1 MPCVL
6 VREWNSPAEKKKREG
21 NFSNQDGWWKEREN
35 PNKIAIIQ
43 VVFGII
49 WNYSNQAGNLTYPAF
64 LENESW
70 NVFCDFGCVS
80 FEEGRVSPTM
90 NGWLCGKLVGECTR
104 CQQHMIAFQGDP
116 PASYTDL
123 ACFASTSLSNVF
135 PMLPGREMHDIWP
148 ISCCHVAVS
157 CPTITSIKV
166 RNKNHGRHTVDG
178 SKIPNNYLGCV
189 KTSESWVFT
198 ILTG

>member
-1 MPCVL
+1 MDFF
-6 VREWNSPAEKKKREG
+6 R
-21 NFSNQDGWWKEREN
+21 NQVE
-35 PNKIAIIQ
+35 
-43 VVFGII
+43 
-49 WNYSNQAGNLTYPAF
+49 NLTYPAF

-70 NVFCDFGCVS
+70 NVFWDFGCVS

-135 PMLPGREMHDIWP
+135 PMLPGRGMHDIWP

-157 CPTITSIKV
+157 YNNFYKSQE
-166 RNKNHGRHTVDG
+166 KNHGGHTVG
-178 SKIPNNYLGCV
+178 WFRNSKQPPGMC
-189 KTSESWVFT
+189 KTLCIMGHVPY
-198 ILTG
+198 